1 VAGNPE
7 QIQIMYGV
15 GGERRLA
22 EYELPWLSGYEGSQ
36 PVRIGNGAATQ
47 VQLDVYGEVADAMIQ
62 ALKGGMP
69 PHPRSV
75 AISKVVMPFLEKVW
89 HQPDAGIWEIRSEP
103 RHFTHSK

>member
-1 VAGNPE
+1 RDATMTLLAFMNLGYFEEATAWRNWLLRSVAGNPE

-62 ALKGGMP
+62 ALKGGTP
-69 PHPRSV
+69 RHPGSV
-75 AISKVVMPFLEKVW
+75 AI
-89 HQPDAGIWEIRSEP
+89 
-103 RHFTHSK
+103 